1 MQTAPRVIRGKEMK
15 MKAIQVNI
23 AAKTEMAKAAADY
36 INSMAMANG
45 FTTAMTAEELSQ
57 YKGWFEGQ
65 IQECDEYI
73 ASNLVIEFQ
82 EIEFEDE
89 E

>member
-1 MQTAPRVIRGKEMK
+1 
-15 MKAIQVNI
+15 MKAIQINI
-23 AAKTEMAKAAADY
+23 TAKTEMAQAAAGY
-36 INSMAMANG
+36 INGLAMANG
-45 FTTAMTAEELSQ
+45 FTTAMTNDELSQ
-57 YKGWFEGQ
+57 YESWFAAQ
-65 IQECDEYI
+65 IKECDEDI

>member
-36 INSMAMANG
+36 INSLAMANG
-45 FTTAMTAEELSQ
+45 FTTAMTAEELS
-57 YKGWFEGQ
+57 
-65 IQECDEYI
+65 
-73 ASNLVIEFQ
+73 
-82 EIEFEDE
+82 
-89 E
+89 

>member
-1 MQTAPRVIRGKEMK
+1 
-15 MKAIQVNI
+15 MKAIQINI
-23 AAKTEMAKAAADY
+23 TAKTEMAQAAADY
-36 INSMAMANG
+36 INGLAMANG

-73 ASNLVIEFQ
+73 ASNLVVETE
-82 EIEFEDE
+82 EIEFDDE

>member
-1 MQTAPRVIRGKEMK
+1 
-15 MKAIQVNI
+15 MKAIQINI
-23 AAKTEMAKAAADY
+23 TAKTEMAQAAADY
-36 INSMAMANG
+36 INSLAMANG
-45 FTTAMTAEELSQ
+45 FSTAMTDEELSQ

-73 ASNLVIEFQ
+73 ASNLVIESE
-82 EIEFEDE
+82 EIELDDE

>member
-1 MQTAPRVIRGKEMK
+1 
-15 MKAIQVNI
+15 
-23 AAKTEMAKAAADY
+23 MAQAAADY
-36 INSMAMANG
+36 INGLAMANG
-45 FTTAMTAEELSQ
+45 FSTAFTKDELSQ

-73 ASNLVIEFQ
+73 ASNLVVETE
-82 EIEFEDE
+82 EIEFDDE